1 MLETIECPYCKQSDQ
16 ILDDGYYVQCIRCKR
31 TIRESDFW
39 SQRAIF
45 DRTENTTTVTN
56 EK

>member
-45 DRTENTTTVTN
+45 DRTENSTTVTN